1 MKEYIE
7 YMYNLTDIRLIKD
20 NNKIFIY
27 NKKDKYN
34 FIRIQ
39 NKERLYES
47 YYILNNN
54 TEYDKII
61 KNRNADLVSV
71 YNNYEY
77 VLIKKC
83 NKGSVKSNE
92 IVIPIDKAQNMKI
105 NQSNWSY
112 LWEKKIDFYEKHNTI
127 HKQLEESKDY
137 FIGITEMLIQY
148 MRINNIYTEILYVC
162 KNKIEE
168 EQSPLNIVLDCKE
181 RELAEK
187 IKYDYFYKDQK
198 IEDLTRI
205 PPGINLKKLIIR
217 LLFPNYFFD
226 IYDEFMRGEEN
237 IKKLKIILSKT
248 KDYELY
254 IKEIIKKTSF
264 H

>member
-7 YMYNLTDIRLIKD
+7 YMYNLTDIRLLKNSKGI
-20 NNKIFIY
+20 NIY
-27 NKKDKYN
+27 HKKDKYK
-34 FIRIQ
+34 FIKIQ

-47 YYILNNN
+47 YYILGNN

-61 KNRNADLVSV
+61 KNRNAEIVSI

-77 VLIKKC
+77 VLIKKS
-83 NKGSVKSNE
+83 NKGLIKSDK
-92 IVIPIDKAQNMKI
+92 IIIPINKAQNMKI
-105 NQSNWSY
+105 NQSNWLY

-127 HKQLEESKDY
+127 YKQLEESKDY

-148 MRINNIYTEILYVC
+148 MRINNIYTSDLYVC

-168 EQSPLNIVLDCKE
+168 DKSPLNIVLDCKE

-187 IKYDYFYKDQK
+187 IKYDFFYKDK
-198 IEDLTRI
+198 KEEDFSNMTK
-205 PPGINLKKLIIR
+205 GINIKKLIIR
-217 LLFPNYFFD
+217 LLYPNYFFD
-226 IYDEFMRGEEN
+226 IYDEFMNNKVN
-237 IKKLKIILSKT
+237 IQKLKMIISKI

-254 IKEIIKKTSF
+254 ITELIKKTSF